1 MQSDTVARKDSSNNH
16 SDDLHP
22 EVRDRTNSDPLK
34 QKRKSSLSR
43 MTSEPLASSQP
54 SGSSLFKEKD
64 SRSVNG
70 ESRSQNQNRNNSS
83 SRSQDAVL
91 RDDKTVTKVP
101 HEPGF
106 SDALDIVESGDFVL
120 TSIADAGPDT
130 ESLSSR
136 SSVLHP
142 SGASLLYTDSEDNRS
157 ISNRSSNLGDSGY
170 MG

>member
-1 MQSDTVARKDSSNNH
+1 MPRNH

-22 EVRDRTNSDPLK
+22 ETRDRTNSDPLK
-34 QKRKSSLSR
+34 QKRKQSLTR
-43 MTSEPLASSQP
+43 MTSEPLSASQP
-54 SGSSLFKEKD
+54 SGSSLFKE
-64 SRSVNG
+64 SRQVTG
-70 ESRSQNQNRNNSS
+70 ESRSQNQNNNER
-83 SRSQDAVL
+83 SRSKDEVL
-91 RDDKTVTKVP
+91 KDDKTVTKVP

-106 SDALDIVESGDFVL
+106 SDALDIVESGDFV
-120 TSIADAGPDT
+120 IASVVGAGPDT